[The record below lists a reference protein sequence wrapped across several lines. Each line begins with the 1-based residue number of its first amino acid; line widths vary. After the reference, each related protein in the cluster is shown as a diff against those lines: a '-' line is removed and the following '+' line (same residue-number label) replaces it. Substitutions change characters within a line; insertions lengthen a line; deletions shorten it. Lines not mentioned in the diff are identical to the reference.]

1 MRHVFPYLLAIV
13 VAAGFGCASA
23 HPTGPIRTPPQAVTG
38 EAGGPEA
45 AAPPPGA
52 DSELATYIGQTRELS
67 RRVRSRATNVQAAE
81 QWSAELAEAAARHAA
96 APTAE
101 NELALAQTLAGLGI
115 QDQAYEHFARVTRL
129 SPRSSA
135 AWEGLARIWRDWGAP
150 GLGLGDAYRAVAA
163 DVQSPAARNTLGT
176 LLEYLGHGQDARAQ
190 FAKALSLD
198 TFAAYAQNNLCYSW
212 LLEGRAED
220 ALPHCRLA
228 LAADPGST
236 TARNNLALAMAVSGD
251 IDGAARL
258 FGEVGGEFA
267 RQYNLGVAYLSQG
280 RYAAAADAFDHA
292 ARLQPAVRLARV
304 RAEQARQQAVYAQD
318 GGRDNHERR

>member
-13 VAAGFGCASA
+13 MAAGCGCASA
-23 HPTGPIRTPPQAVTG
+23 HPSGPIRSPQAVAG
-38 EAGGPEA
+38 EVGTLERGE
-45 AAPPPGA
+45 PPPDA
-52 DSELATYIGQTRELS
+52 ESDLATYIGQTREVS
-67 RRVRSRATNVQAAE
+67 RRARSRAANAQTAE
-81 QWSAELAEAAARHAA
+81 QWSTELAEAAARRAA

-129 SPRSSA
+129 SPRTSA

-163 DVQSPAARNTLGT
+163 DLHSPLARNTLGT
-176 LLEYLGHGQDARAQ
+176 LLECLGHGPDARTQ

-198 TFAAYAQNNLCYSW
+198 GSAAYAQNNLCYSW
-212 LLEGRAED
+212 LLERRAEA

-228 LAADPGST
+228 LSAEPDSA
-236 TARNNLALAMAVSGD
+236 TARNNLALAMALGGD
-251 IDGAARL
+251 TDGAARH
-258 FGEVGGEFA
+258 FAETGGA
-267 RQYNLGVAYLSQG
+267 SASQYNLGIVYLSQG

-292 ARLQPAVRLARV
+292 AKLQPAVPLARV
-304 RAEQARQQAVYAQD
+304 RAEQARQQALYAQD